1 VVISGAGPRPET
13 PSRHC
18 SNYAVAY

>member
-13 PSRHC
+13 PSRYC